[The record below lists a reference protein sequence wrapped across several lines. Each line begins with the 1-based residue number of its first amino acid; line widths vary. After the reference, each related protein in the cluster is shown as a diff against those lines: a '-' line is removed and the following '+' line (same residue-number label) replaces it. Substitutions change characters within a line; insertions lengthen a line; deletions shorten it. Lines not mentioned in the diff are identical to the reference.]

1 MLNVNSHNPWA
12 DLGLAAPPPPSTAKK
27 ELDQAAFLR
36 LMTEQ
41 LKNQDPLKPLGSQ
54 EFLGQMAQF
63 STVQGIH
70 ALNSTFQ
77 GLAAAMMD
85 TQALDAVSLV
95 GHDAMVVAE
104 RFGYAGGGIEGE
116 IGAPMAGRITYE
128 ISNAAG
134 EVVHRGVLDATRP
147 GYVPFAWDGL
157 DAEGNPFPPGEY
169 RIAARVSAGDRTE
182 AAVPSIKARVDSV
195 SLTSQGIVLNLS
207 GLGAAPLSAV
217 RRIG

>member
-1 MLNVNSHNPWA
+1 MLNVNGNNPYA
-12 DLGLAAPPPPSTAKK
+12 DLGMAAPPPPPAQKK

-63 STVQGIH
+63 STVQGIQS
-70 ALNSTFQ
+70 LNSTFQ
-77 GLAAAMMD
+77 NLAVSMMD
-85 TQALDAVSLV
+85 NQALDAVSLV

-104 RFGYAGGGIEGE
+104 RFGYDGGGLEGE

-134 EVVHRGVLDATRP
+134 EVVHRGSLDASKP
-147 GYVPFAWDGL
+147 GYVPFEWDGL
-157 DAEGNPFPPGEY
+157 GVDGEPLPPGDY
-169 RIAARVSAGDRTE
+169 KIAARVSAGDKTE
-182 AAVPSIKARVDSV
+182 TAVPSIRARVESV